1 MEQNKKHTMQI
12 EYGQGFLA
20 TAVGEVV
27 AFNERGIRLRLATG
41 EKVCVCG
48 ENLKINAFNKQLGD
62 LRVAGAISVVKYSYS
77 AKQKI
82 RNLFS

>member
-27 AFNERGIRLRLATG
+27 GFNEKEIVFRLNLG
-41 EKVCVCG
+41 EKVCVLG
-48 ENLKINAFNKQLGD
+48 EGLKINAFNKQLGE
-62 LRVAGAISVVKYSYS
+62 LRVVGNVLLVKYISS
-77 AKQKI
+77 TKQKI
-82 RNLFS
+82 KKIFG

>member
-20 TAVGEVV
+20 TAVNEVV
-27 AFNERGIRLRLATG
+27 AFNEKEIRFKLISG
-41 EKVCVCG
+41 EKVCVLG
-48 ENLKINAFNKQLGD
+48 ESLKINAFNKQVGE
-62 LRVAGAISVVKYSYS
+62 LRVVGMVYLVKYLYS

-82 RNLFS
+82 KKLFG

>member
-27 AFNERGIRLRLATG
+27 VFNEKEIRFRLISN
-41 EKVCVCG
+41 EKACVLG
-48 ENLKINAFNKQLGD
+48 ENLKINSFNKQLGE
-62 LRVAGAISVVKYSYS
+62 LKVMGNVFMIKYVHS
-77 AKQKI
+77 AKQK
-82 RNLFS
+82 LK